1 MGRRLGLGI
10 GLVAGDENWTADI
23 ASSQV
28 PSCPALAGALLSS
41 LPRWVLRTRAR
52 TITALLLLLL
62 ALSAVLEEA
71 FNAEDPRCQCD
82 THECFTIHKQEAV
95 RGAVARARRKCVP
108 IPAAVAL

>member
-10 GLVAGDENWTADI
+10 GIVAGDEKWTADI

-28 PSCPALAGALLSS
+28 PSCPAGALLSS

-82 THECFTIHKQEAV
+82 THECFLTHKQEAL

-108 IPAAVAL
+108 IPAAIAL